1 LKFTNKNYPKTTA
14 SSSEDYFRLKKL
26 YENNPFEIEIIE
38 NELWNF
44 LVGKEANSDFIEN
57 FKTYEFIDHGW
68 EWSVFKFSVS
78 KVIKIPSGIFEEVNS
93 LVYLNN
99 VRKNYQKISEIFP
112 KKNFAESEFKKE
124 TNLNRIFQEYI
135 PSSNNFYTTP
145 EFVIN
150 LVEFILT
157 LLQFLKIHSWIPDI
171 EIRIEDEK
179 LLLRN
184 ILIQNNSP
192 VIYDFST
199 YYDVFR
205 LYPERTEKEVI
216 EKTKELNEAVS
227 ILKNLKGK
235 QVMISYIR

>member
-1 LKFTNKNYPKTTA
+1 
-14 SSSEDYFRLKKL
+14 
-26 YENNPFEIEIIE
+26 
-38 NELWNF
+38 
-44 LVGKEANSDFIEN
+44 
-57 FKTYEFIDHGW
+57 
-68 EWSVFKFSVS
+68 
-78 KVIKIPSGIFEEVNS
+78 
-93 LVYLNN
+93 
-99 VRKNYQKISEIFP
+99 
-112 KKNFAESEFKKE
+112 
-124 TNLNRIFQEYI
+124 
-135 PSSNNFYTTP
+135 
-145 EFVIN
+145 
-150 LVEFILT
+150 LT